1 MFNKFKTGLAKTRN
15 GILSRIG
22 GVFGRKLDEEL
33 LEKLEESLILAD
45 VGPVPA
51 AEIIE
56 TLRNNKQ
63 ADPAEILKEE
73 IYRRVNI
80 EITRHDNGSAKP
92 RVIMFVGVNG
102 TGKTTSI
109 GKLAWKFIHEN
120 KSVILAA
127 GDTFRAAA
135 AEQLGLWADRTGAQ
149 LIRSA
154 EGADPAAVAFDAIK
168 AGIARKS
175 DYVLIDTAG
184 RLQTRVN
191 LMEELKKIQR
201 VASKAMPEAP
211 HDIWLVLDASIG
223 QNSFS
228 QVELFNQ
235 AVGLTGLVLA
245 KLDGTSKGGA
255 IIAISEKFKVPV
267 RYVGL
272 GEAVDDIEEFN
283 PRQFAVALV
292 DDDRT

>member
-1 MFNKFKTGLAKTRN
+1 MLNKFKAGLAKTRN
-15 GILSRIG
+15 GILSGIG
-22 GVFGRKLDEEL
+22 GVFGRKMDEEL
-33 LEKLEESLILAD
+33 LGQLEESLILAD
-45 VGPVPA
+45 VGPVPS

-56 TLRNNKQ
+56 TLRNNKK
-63 ADPAEILKEE
+63 ADPAEILREE
-73 IYRRVNI
+73 IYRRVNLDI
-80 EITRHDNGSAKP
+80 SGRDNGAVKP
-92 RVIMFVGVNG
+92 RVILFVGVNG

-109 GKLAWKFIHEN
+109 GKLAWKFTRDN

-127 GDTFRAAA
+127 ADTFRAAA
-135 AEQLGLWADRTGAQ
+135 AEQLGLWADKSGAQ
-149 LIRSA
+149 LIRSS
-154 EGADPAAVAFDAIK
+154 EGADPAAVVFDAIK
-168 AGIARKS
+168 AGIARKA

-191 LMEELKKIQR
+191 LMEELKKIHR
-201 VASKAMPEAP
+201 VAAKAMPEAP
-211 HDIWLVLDASIG
+211 HEIWLVLDASIG

-235 AVGLTGLVLA
+235 AVSLTGLVLA

-255 IIAISEKFKVPV
+255 IIAITEKYKVPV
-267 RYVGL
+267 KYVGL

-292 DDDRT
+292 NDDRI

>member
-1 MFNKFKTGLAKTRN
+1 M
-15 GILSRIG
+15 LSRIKKG
-22 GVFGRKLDEEL
+22 LEKTRVGLWGTVGNIFGKKIDEKL
-33 LEKLEESLILAD
+33 LEELEESLILAD

-51 AEIIE
+51 AEIIDE
-56 TLRNNKQ
+56 LRKRKDG
-63 ADPAEILKEE
+63 DPAQILKDE
-73 IYRRVNI
+73 IFKRVNL
-80 EITRHDNGSAKP
+80 EVARHDNGSARP
-92 RVIMFVGVNG
+92 HVIIFVGVNG

-109 GKLAWKFIHEN
+109 GKLAFKFIHDN

-127 GDTFRAAA
+127 ADTFRAAA
-135 AEQLGLWADRTGAQ
+135 SEQLTLWAEKTGAQ
-149 LIRSA
+149 IIKSDS
-154 EGADPAAVAFDAIK
+154 GADPASVAFDAIK
-168 AGIARKS
+168 AGLARGV

-191 LMEELKKIQR
+191 LMEELKKINR
-201 VASKAMPEAP
+201 VVTKAMPGAP

-255 IIAISEKFKVPV
+255 IIAISEKFKLPV

-272 GEAVDDIEEFN
+272 GEQTDDIEEFD
-283 PRQFAVALV
+283 PKQFASAMVE
-292 DDDRT
+292 

>member
-1 MFNKFKTGLAKTRN
+1 MFNKFKAGLAKTRN
-15 GILSRIG
+15 GILSSLG

-33 LEKLEESLILAD
+33 LEQLEENLILAD

-56 TLRNNKQ
+56 ALRNNKK
-63 ADPAEILKEE
+63 ANPAEILKEE
-73 IYRRVNI
+73 IYRRVNLD
-80 EITRHDNGSAKP
+80 ITGRDNGSAKP

-109 GKLAWKFIHEN
+109 GKLAWKFVRDN

-135 AEQLGLWADRTGAQ
+135 AEQLGLWADKTGAQ
-149 LIRSA
+149 LIRSS

-168 AGIARKS
+168 AGIARKA

-191 LMEELKKIQR
+191 LMEELKKIHR
-201 VASKAMPEAP
+201 VVAKAMPKAP
-211 HDIWLVLDASIG
+211 HEVWLVLDASIG

-255 IIAISEKFKVPV
+255 IITITEKYKVPV

-283 PRQFAVALV
+283 PRQFAAALV
-292 DDDRT
+292 DDDRA